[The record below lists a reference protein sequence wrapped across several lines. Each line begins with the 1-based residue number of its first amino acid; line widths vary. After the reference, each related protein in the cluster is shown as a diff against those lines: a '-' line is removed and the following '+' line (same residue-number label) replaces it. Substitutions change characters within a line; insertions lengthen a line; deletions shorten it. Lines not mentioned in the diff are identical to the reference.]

1 MTSGLGFFPK
11 ICEDSKKFNI
21 FIINF
26 YPHSIM
32 KFIFAFLAVFLVGF
46 QAILWAQDYEHP
58 LLFEKIS
65 GHQKIAFL
73 PFGFKIMGM
82 NPDDPKLRL
91 ISQEKGEMMQNLS
104 YYFFVENRANYTTQA
119 QELNQ
124 TKQILQAI
132 HHTYH
137 DTLITQNFIRL
148 ADTLQVDAL
157 FFGAIEVYDDV
168 FKGGGRYGTDS
179 YVYENVNVY
188 FYLFEGKTGEKIWQI
203 SLNNYSDLTA
213 KEQKQTVEQNA
224 ESFIRKAFLYFPYRK
239 DAKKRKKKR

>member
-1 MTSGLGFFPK
+1 M
-11 ICEDSKKFNI
+11 NYI
-21 FIINF
+21 FT
-26 YPHSIM
+26 
-32 KFIFAFLAVFLVGF
+32 FLAGF
-46 QAILWAQDYEHP
+46 WLSFYTVLSAQDYEHP

-65 GHQKIAFL
+65 AHQKIAIL
-73 PFGFKIMGM
+73 PFGFKIMGI
-82 NPDDPKLRL
+82 NPDEPKLKL
-91 ISQEKGEMMQNLS
+91 ISREKGEMMQNLC
-104 YYFFVENRANYTTQA
+104 YYFLVENRANYAIEA
-119 QELNQ
+119 QDLTQ
-124 TKQILQAI
+124 TKQFLQAI
-132 HHTYH
+132 AYAYH
-137 DTLITQNFIRL
+137 DTLTTQHFVRL
-148 ADTLQVDAL
+148 ADTLEVDAL
-157 FFGAIEVYDDV
+157 LLGAIEVYDDV